1 MAKIGWIGIDV
12 GGTKTRADLFD
23 DDFHIL
29 KSIKFKTPKEPDE
42 FQQNLTNAVKKLV
55 KKADSRLLI
64 PGIGVGFAG
73 SVNTKKGVIESAPN
87 LPDLKSFSFK
97 KVLGKLIRAEV
108 TLHNDVHAAMYGEL
122 KLGAAV
128 GFKHVLGVFLGTGI
142 GGAIISNGN

>member
-87 LPDLKSFSFK
+87 LPDPHPTQS
-97 KVLGKLIRAEV
+97 IRKADPGARLQRHPDQRQV
-108 TLHNDVHAAMYGEL
+108 TVTPRPHQSVRP
-122 KLGAAV
+122 V
-128 GFKHVLGVFLGTGI
+128 IRRRTG
-142 GGAIISNGN
+142 